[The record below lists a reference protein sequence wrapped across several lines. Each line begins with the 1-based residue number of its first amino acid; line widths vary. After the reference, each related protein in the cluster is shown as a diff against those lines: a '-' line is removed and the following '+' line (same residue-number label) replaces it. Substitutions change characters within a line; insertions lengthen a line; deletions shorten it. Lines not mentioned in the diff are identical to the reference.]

1 MNPIGS
7 PKSHSINLVPFF
19 KLALDHQT
27 ADKVGGDHLGGAGK
41 EGLGNGWEELGVVV
55 AMGLAG
61 RGCAE
66 DC

>member
-1 MNPIGS
+1 
-7 PKSHSINLVPFF
+7 VPFF